1 MSTIAISP
9 ASGALD
15 LPNQDYVDRVLRF
28 GIGLQM
34 ALLVPSVLAYLIDTR
49 TLNDINIWTKPI
61 KFQLSLA
68 LMMVTLLWLLPLLS
82 RAWLASRTLRWSAI
96 VIAFMSTFEI
106 AYIMIQS
113 ARGRGSHYFVSERI
127 ESIMYSLM
135 GFGAVCLVV
144 VCFIF
149 GYAIFRSRVGTDRAG
164 LYLGAAVGLMVGAI
178 LTLMTAAP
186 LSASAFASDLGHWIG
201 GVRSDANGIPLIG
214 WSSTGG
220 DLRASHFFATHLM
233 QALPLLGLLA
243 DRLLP
248 NSARSI
254 VLGGMMLGIVIVAAT
269 FIQAA
274 RGYPFLAL

>member
-1 MSTIAISP
+1 MTTLAIST
-9 ASGALD
+9 AQRALVQ
-15 LPNQDYVDRVLRF
+15 PNEDYAGRVLKF
-28 GIGLQM
+28 GIGLQL

-68 LMMVTLLWLLPLLS
+68 LLMATLLLLLPLLS
-82 RAWLASRTLRWSAI
+82 RAWLTSRTIRWSAL
-96 VIAFMSTFEI
+96 VSAFASTFEI
-106 AYIMIQS
+106 AYIIIQS
-113 ARGRGSHYFVSERI
+113 ARGRGSHYFVQVPI
-127 ESIMYSLM
+127 EATMYSLM
-135 GFGAVCLVV
+135 GVGAVSLVA

-149 GYAIFRSRVGTDRAG
+149 GYAIYRSQETKNHQG
-164 LYLGAAVGLMVGAI
+164 LYLGAAIGLMLGAV
-178 LTLMTAAP
+178 LTLLTAAP

-201 GVRSDANGIPLIG
+201 GVRSDANGIPLVG

-243 DRLLP
+243 DRFRP
-248 NSARSI
+248 ASARSI
-254 VLGGMMLGIVIVAAT
+254 VYGGTALGVVIVVAT

-274 RGYPFLAL
+274 LGYPFLPL